1 VQDGIH
7 RMYEKG
13 ENIFY
18 YITLYNENYPMPAM
32 PAGEGVREGIIKG
45 AYCWQPRQGAGENI
59 DILASGSMM
68 QQAVAAA
75 AQLQGMGYAPAIWS
89 VTSYVELAREAEAC
103 ERESRLHPL
112 QPRRKPYVESLFDTL
127 QGPVIAVTD
136 YIKGLP
142 GSIAR
147 WMPAS
152 FTVLGTDGFGLSESR
167 EDLRNH
173 FEVSSAHIVQAA
185 LVDLYRKGRI
195 SEQEM
200 KDHLGDL
207 GIDSNKVDPA
217 GR

>member
-1 VQDGIH
+1 
-7 RMYEKG
+7 
-13 ENIFY
+13 
-18 YITLYNENYPMPAM
+18 
-32 PAGEGVREGIIKG
+32 
-45 AYCWQPRQGAGENI
+45 
-59 DILASGSMM
+59 
-68 QQAVAAA
+68 
-75 AQLQGMGYAPAIWS
+75 
-89 VTSYVELAREAEAC
+89 
-103 ERESRLHPL
+103 
-112 QPRRKPYVESLFDTL
+112 
-127 QGPVIAVTD
+127 VTD

-200 KDHLGDL
+200 KGQLGDL